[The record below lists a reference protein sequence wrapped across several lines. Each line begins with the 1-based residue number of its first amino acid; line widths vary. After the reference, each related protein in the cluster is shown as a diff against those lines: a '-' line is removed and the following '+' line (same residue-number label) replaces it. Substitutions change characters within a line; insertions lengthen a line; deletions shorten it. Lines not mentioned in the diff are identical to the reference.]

1 MKYNI
6 LSNIR
11 KNNLK
16 TSIYAFIFGAGP
28 TAGCIY
34 YLFNDGLEAWFPILL
49 FGGIGGLM
57 IWFFIKSFNLVIS
70 PEKSDIFKKYG
81 SLEKLEEIME
91 EIENSI
97 EFEDKQII
105 VSKNYVADK
114 KDFEK
119 ITAYKDILRV
129 HKTVHKTNFVVDGY
143 YVTITDKYNHETS
156 YPYRV
161 GEEAT
166 VDKLILLIGSKCE
179 NAKLGYTK
187 EAEEHIK
194 KNKQELPK
202 DIIKEEVKKESTVE
216 KNKEEY
222 ACPDCNNKIE
232 VGDKFCKNCG
242 CKIDWS

>member
-6 LSNIR
+6 LKNIR

-28 TAGCIY
+28 TAGSIY

-57 IWFFIKSFNLVIS
+57 IWLFIKSFNLVIN

-81 SLEKLEEIME
+81 SLEKLEKIME

-143 YVTITDKYNHETS
+143 YVTITDKYNQETN

-161 GEEAT
+161 GEEEK

-194 KNKQELPK
+194 KYKQDLSEKIIENKT
-202 DIIKEEVKKESTVE
+202 EEEE
-216 KNKEEY
+216 AIEEY
-222 ACPDCNNKIE
+222 ACPDCNEQIE
-232 VGDKFCKNCG
+232 SGDKFCKNCG
-242 CKIDWS
+242 CKIDWT